1 MLRGLTL
8 AVKSYIRN
16 THSAPHGDTLTHQP
30 LVRKNIAE
38 IAHFSYNMAIKSP
51 SSEYLFGFVAVH
63 NP

>member
-1 MLRGLTL
+1 MLKGLTL

-16 THSAPHGDTLTHQP
+16 KHSAQPGDTLTHQP

-38 IAHFSYNMAIKSP
+38 IAHISYNMAIKSP
-51 SSEYLFGFVAVH
+51 NSEYLFGFVTGH